1 MSLLKTTK
9 ILALALI
16 PLIITGCVRGQLDPN
31 PTLTALH
38 LKKSDEYKKRPGWQV
53 FERLATDDCRVYKSG
68 GSSLLKWQDLPCDA
82 SGGIKYINETPSV
95 IPVFYAAYHEY
106 GSYGVGALS
115 SFEDSGRL
123 SEETVG
129 FFANLAKA
137 LNTPTKVDAIYAD
150 YESDRWSM
158 GLDEI
163 SESDFKKH
171 ISSFAAKQQ
180 EFMSQYQKAQ
190 NDNQL
195 RYKAE
200 HEAADKQKREQ
211 NIASERPINLV
222 LWDNPTS
229 AQKLVTNALGTIKFT
244 IRNDGVAYA
253 NGRRFMSVS
262 GLEYFRN
269 SLDISLSSCADVGA
283 YIGENSIGMSCA
295 NGLAQDIVEWG
306 KTAKNSSISDPAW
319 NAAAVDS
326 SINYNVIKYELSFSH
341 WVGMARV
348 YSARGM

>member
-31 PTLTALH
+31 STLTALH
-38 LKKSDEYKKRPGWQV
+38 LKKSNEYKKRPGWQV

-68 GSSLLKWQDLPCDA
+68 GNSLLKWQDLPCDT
-82 SGGIKYINETPSV
+82 SGGIKYINETPNV

-106 GSYGVGALS
+106 GSYDVRALS

-123 SEETVG
+123 SEEMAG
-129 FFANLAKA
+129 FFANLAKTLSTTA
-137 LNTPTKVDAIYAD
+137 KVDAIYAD

-158 GLDEI
+158 GLNEI
-163 SESDFKKH
+163 SEPDFKKH

-180 EFMSQYQKAQ
+180 EFMYQYQKTQ

-195 RYKAE
+195 RYKVEHKAAE
-200 HEAADKQKREQ
+200 KQKREQ

-244 IRNDGVAYA
+244 IRNDGMAYA
-253 NGRRFMSVS
+253 NGRRFMAVN

-269 SLDISLSSCADVGA
+269 SMDISLSSCADVGA
-283 YIGENSIGMSCA
+283 YIGEGTIGMSCA
-295 NGLAQDIVEWG
+295 DGLAEDITEWG
-306 KTAKNSSISDPAW
+306 KTAKNSSISDAAW

-326 SINYNVIKYELSFSH
+326 SINYNVIKYEILFSH

-348 YSARGM
+348 YSSRGL